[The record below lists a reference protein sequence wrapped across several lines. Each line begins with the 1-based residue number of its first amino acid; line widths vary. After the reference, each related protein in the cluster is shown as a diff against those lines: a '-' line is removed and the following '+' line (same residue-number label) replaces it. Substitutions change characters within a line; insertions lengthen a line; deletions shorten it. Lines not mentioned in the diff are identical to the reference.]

1 MWLRHRRP
9 RYDCWVYF
17 GSVPELRHIAT
28 FGAMHTYV
36 VSLAPAGANPLTE
49 PPLTRNTEWRRSR
62 DGWSSSS
69 AGCCR
74 CGYKE
79 KIAVCKLSSSD
90 NRSAGILI
98 LDLEAS
104 RTVRNKCLL
113 FKPPNIWYS
122 VVAA

>member
-74 CGYKE
+74 TGRMGRLDGIMDLLKYHTP
-79 KIAVCKLSSSD
+79 IATCKQ
-90 NRSAGILI
+90 RIPI
-98 LDLEAS
+98 
-104 RTVRNKCLL
+104 K
-113 FKPPNIWYS
+113 
-122 VVAA
+122 